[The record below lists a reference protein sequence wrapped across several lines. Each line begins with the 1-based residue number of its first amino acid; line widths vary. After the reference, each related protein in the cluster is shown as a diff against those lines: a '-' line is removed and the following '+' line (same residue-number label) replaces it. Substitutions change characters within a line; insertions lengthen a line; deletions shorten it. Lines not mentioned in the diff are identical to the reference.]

1 MYYFLGIIMLILF
14 FAANMRYG
22 KHKIQTTKSTLT
34 IEKLALLV
42 MLGIFSLIF
51 TFESV
56 YSNGDMDA
64 YRDSYL
70 SLKELT
76 NETYLD
82 YILDNK
88 DPFFY
93 ILSYFFSKL
102 GLGFYMWHA
111 LVGFFYS
118 YALYVLLKRYSPNI
132 YISVIV
138 FVALG
143 NLGFALSA
151 LRQMLAIAFVMFA
164 FKYIEERK
172 LIKFV
177 VFTLVA
183 CLFHS
188 TAMIFLIAY
197 PLYRIK
203 LKVKTLVAMAV
214 AMIMLI
220 PVSRT
225 IIAFIL
231 PRIGAHELYYE
242 YLQSDTTLSISGA
255 IISAC
260 ILMFCVVFLLKN
272 KSTSRYQGLCNF
284 AMVSIFFKILSA
296 SFFAEAFRL
305 SLYFSIFDTI
315 LIAEACSCG
324 EKNDKT
330 LIKIKTLVATLAIV
344 LYYFVSPNINILNYK
359 LIFLG

>member
-1 MYYFLGIIMLILF
+1 MYYFLGFIMFILF
-14 FAANMRYG
+14 FAANIRYG
-22 KHKIQTTKSTLT
+22 RHMIQITKSTLT
-34 IEKLALLV
+34 IEKLALLA
-42 MLGIFSLIF
+42 MFGMFSLIF
-51 TFESV
+51 AFESV
-56 YSNGDMDA
+56 YSNGDMEA

-93 ILSYFFSKL
+93 MLSFFLSKL

-111 LVGFFYS
+111 LIGLFYS

-132 YISVIV
+132 YISFIV
-138 FVALG
+138 FITLG

-151 LRQMLAIAFVMFA
+151 LRQMIAIAFVMFA
-164 FKYIEERK
+164 FKYVEERK

-177 VFTLVA
+177 VVTLVA

-188 TAMIFLIAY
+188 TAMIFFIAY
-197 PLYRIK
+197 PLYKIR

-214 AMIMLI
+214 AMIMLV

-242 YLQSDTTLSISGA
+242 YLQSDTTLSISGT
-255 IISAC
+255 IISVC
-260 ILMFCVVFLLKN
+260 ILVFCVVFLIKN
-272 KSTSRYQGLCNF
+272 KNTARYQGLCNF
-284 AMVSIFFKILSA
+284 AMVSIFFKLLSVV
-296 SFFAEAFRL
+296 FFAEMFRV

-315 LIAEACSCG
+315 MIAEACSCSD
-324 EKNDKT
+324 KKDKT
-330 LIKIKTLVATLAIV
+330 LIRIKTLLATLAI
-344 LYYFVSPNINILNYK
+344 LAYYFISPNVNIVNYDM
-359 LIFLG
+359 LLF